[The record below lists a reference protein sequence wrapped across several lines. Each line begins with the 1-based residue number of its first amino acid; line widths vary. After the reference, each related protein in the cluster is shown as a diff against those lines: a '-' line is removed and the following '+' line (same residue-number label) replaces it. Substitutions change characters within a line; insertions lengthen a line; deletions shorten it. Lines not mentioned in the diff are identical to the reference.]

1 MEKSNFLNS
10 VKVQKPNRN
19 RFDLSHDVKLT
30 LDMGW
35 LVPTACV
42 ECIPGDKWS
51 LGCDSLVRFLP
62 MVAPVMHRMDV
73 SMHYFFVPNRILW
86 ENWENFIT
94 NTEVGGAAPSFPYVI
109 MNGSGSN
116 YTQLHDYLGIPT
128 PPTSGGFDRHVNA
141 LPMAAYQAIYNEYY
155 RDQNLITEVDYKLA
169 DGNNTAK
176 VGLNDIRRRAWEHD
190 LFTSALPFAQ
200 KGAAVDVPLGNI
212 TLNPDWNADGQN
224 PAFKDN
230 TGTSQIGSVDQVNI
244 GGGEI
249 IINTQQSAF
258 DPDGSLVVDATTIN
272 DLRTAYAL
280 QRFLEKQAR
289 GGTRYSEQLRVQFG
303 VTPSDARLQRPEYI
317 TGIKSPVIVSEVVQN
332 SSTDVS
338 SPQGNMAGH
347 GISVQQGKYGSYF
360 CEEHGFIIGIMS
372 VMPKTAYQQGF
383 EKFWLKINDLYQYF
397 WPDMAN
403 LGEEAVANEEVYAYS
418 ATSQDTFGYLPR
430 YYDYRF
436 IQNRV
441 AGEMKTTLDF
451 WHLGRI
457 FSSQPALNQQFIEC
471 APDDR
476 IFAAPTEQNL
486 VSHVLHKIS
495 VSRLIPKYGTPS
507 SF

>member
-35 LVPTACV
+35 LVPTMCI
-42 ECIPGDKWS
+42 ETIPGDKFS
-51 LGCDSLVRFLP
+51 IGCDSLLRMLP
-62 MVAPVMHRMDV
+62 MVAPPMHRIDV

-86 ENWENFIT
+86 DNWENFIT
-94 NTEVGGAAPSFPYVI
+94 NTAVGGVAPAFPVLSVENAWQQ
-109 MNGSGSN
+109 NG
-116 YTQLHDYLGIPT
+116 LLDYLGVPSMAQSTGTTDVMI
-128 PPTSGGFDRHVNA
+128 NA
-141 LPMAAYQAIYNEYY
+141 MPMAAYQAIYNEYY
-155 RDQNLITEVDYKLA
+155 RDQNLVDEVNYKLV
-169 DGNNTAK
+169 DGNNPGAQFFTM
-176 VGLNDIRRRAWEHD
+176 RRRAWEHD

-200 KGAAVDVPLGNI
+200 KGASVDVPLGNI
-212 TLNPDWNADGQN
+212 TLNPNWNADGQN

-249 IINTQQSAF
+249 VINTQQSAF

-280 QRFLEKQAR
+280 QKFLEKQAR

-317 TGIKSPVIVSEVVQN
+317 TGTKSPVIISEVVQ
-332 SSTDVS
+332 SSASDVV
-338 SPQGNMAGH
+338 SPQGNMSGH
-347 GISVQQGKYGSYF
+347 GLSVTQGKYGSYY

-372 VMPKTAYQQGF
+372 VMPKTAYMQGL
-383 EKFWLKINDLYQYF
+383 EKMWLKTNDLYQYF

-403 LGEEAVANEEVYAYS
+403 LGEEAVENREVYAYT
-418 ATSQDTFGYLPR
+418 ATGEDTFGYLPR

-441 AGEMKTTLDF
+441 AGEMRTSLDF
-451 WHLGRI
+451 WHLARI
-457 FSSQPALNQQFIEC
+457 FDTQPALNQAFIEC
-471 APDDR
+471 VPDDR

-486 VSHVLHKIS
+486 VAHVLHKVS
-495 VSRLIPKYGTPS
+495 ASRLIPKYGTPS
-507 SF
+507 TF